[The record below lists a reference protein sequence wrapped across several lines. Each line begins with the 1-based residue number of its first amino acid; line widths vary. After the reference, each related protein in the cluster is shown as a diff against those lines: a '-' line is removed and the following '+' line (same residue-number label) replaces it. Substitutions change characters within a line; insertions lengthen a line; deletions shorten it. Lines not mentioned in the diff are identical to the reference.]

1 MVQMT
6 KADQSAVKEVS
17 SQQDMGYKEP
27 IISLRNVVKTY
38 KSGAGEFTALNR
50 VNLDIYPGEYVVVLG
65 KSGAG
70 KSTLV
75 NMISGVDHITSGEV
89 YVLGT
94 PIHEMNESQMAMF
107 RGLNMGVVFQF
118 FQLLPMLSILD
129 NIMLP
134 MDFCKLYKP
143 RKSAKRALE
152 LLQQVELED
161 HAKKLPSAISGGQ
174 QQRVAITRALANDPT
189 IIIADEPTGSLDSV
203 TAERVF
209 EVFDELVHRG
219 KTIIMVTHDASMAKR
234 ATRTLLIADGEI
246 VDEYIVRA
254 LPTLSQKQMLESTH
268 KLQQLHYAPGE
279 IVIQEGDV
287 IDQLYIISSG
297 QAEVVIKDAKGDYVV
312 VTQLKPGQYFGEIE
326 LLSDDKSIATVRAST
341 DGPLALSTLDK
352 TTFLNLLSESK
363 ETRDIIA
370 QTAQTRTSENING
383 RK

>member
-174 QQRVAITRALANDPT
+174 QQRVAITRALANDPP